1 MKKFV
6 YLFGNGK
13 AEGKGDMKD
22 LLGGKGAGLAEMT
35 KIGVPV
41 PPGFTISTEACKE
54 FYDNGG
60 KLPAGIIKEIE
71 QNLGKFE
78 KLIDKK
84 FGDPDNPLLVSVRSG
99 AKFSMPGMMD
109 TILNLGLNDETAER
123 LSEKTDNPLFVW
135 DAYRRLIQM
144 FSDVVLGIDK
154 EEFEH
159 IFDGVKKK
167 AGIKDDT
174 KLTPEVVKE
183 VIKKSKQLVKSKT
196 KKDFPQNPVDQL
208 YMAINAVFLS
218 WNNPRAIFYR
228 KQYGIPDD
236 IGTATN
242 VQAMV
247 FGNMSDDSGTG
258 VGFTRDPAT
267 GEKSLYAECLMNA
280 QGEDLVAGIRTPK
293 HIEELE
299 RELPK
304 VYKELV
310 KIAKILEKHFKDMQ
324 DFEFTIE
331 KGKLYFLQTRNGKRT
346 GLAALKIAYDMVK
359 ERLITKEEALTRIE
373 PEHLEQFLFPIFDPV
388 AREKQSEIAS
398 GLAASPGA
406 VSGKVA
412 LDADTAV
419 KMRGEGFKVILVR
432 KETSADDIKGM
443 AASEG
448 VLTARGGRTS
458 HAAVVGRQMG
468 KVCIVG
474 AEDIII
480 DEKKKC
486 FHSGE
491 YKVKEGDYISL
502 DGFVGKVYSGH
513 VPVIPS
519 DIIQVVEDKLKPEES
534 ENYQIFST
542 ILGWADKIRTLGV
555 RTNADTPEDTKI
567 AYRFGAEGIGLCRT
581 EHMFFA
587 KDRIGIMQDM
597 ILSQTPEERARYLA
611 KLLPMQKK
619 DFKALFKNM
628 KGYPVTIRLLDP
640 PLHEFLPKRDELK
653 LEIKEL
659 ERKKKSSQLLEK
671 KKLLLERV
679 EELHEFNP
687 MLGLRGCR
695 LGILIPD
702 ITRMQARAIL
712 EAAREVAEEGGKV
725 LPEIMVPLVSMV
737 TEMKSQKDVI
747 EEVAKE
753 VLAGSKKKIQYKI
766 GTMIEVP
773 RAAVTADKIASE
785 AEFFSFGTNDL
796 TQMLFGLSRDDSGKI
811 IKTYMN
817 NKVALNG
824 KEVTIMEK
832 DPFLTLDMGVV
843 ELMKLAIQ
851 KGRAV
856 RPGLK
861 VGICGEHGGDP
872 QSIEYSNA
880 VGVDYVSCSPFRVPI
895 ARLAAAKGALNK
907 KAK

>member
-22 LLGGKGAGLAEMT
+22 VLGGKGAGLAEMT
-35 KIGVPV
+35 KIGIPV

-109 TILNLGLNDETAER
+109 TILNLGLNDETAEK
-123 LSEKTDNPLFVW
+123 LSQTTDNPLFVW

-218 WNNPRAIFYR
+218 WNNPRAVFYR

-304 VYKELV
+304 VYKELL
-310 KIAKILEKHFKDMQ
+310 KIANILEKHFKDMQ

-359 ERLITKEEALTRIE
+359 EKLISKEEALTRIE
-373 PEHLEQFLFPIFDPV
+373 PE
-388 AREKQSEIAS
+388 
-398 GLAASPGA
+398 
-406 VSGKVA
+406 
-412 LDADTAV
+412 
-419 KMRGEGFKVILVR
+419 
-432 KETSADDIKGM
+432 
-443 AASEG
+443 
-448 VLTARGGRTS
+448 
-458 HAAVVGRQMG
+458 
-468 KVCIVG
+468 
-474 AEDIII
+474 
-480 DEKKKC
+480 
-486 FHSGE
+486 
-491 YKVKEGDYISL
+491 
-502 DGFVGKVYSGH
+502 
-513 VPVIPS
+513 
-519 DIIQVVEDKLKPEES
+519 
-534 ENYQIFST
+534 
-542 ILGWADKIRTLGV
+542 
-555 RTNADTPEDTKI
+555 
-567 AYRFGAEGIGLCRT
+567 
-581 EHMFFA
+581 
-587 KDRIGIMQDM
+587 
-597 ILSQTPEERARYLA
+597 
-611 KLLPMQKK
+611 
-619 DFKALFKNM
+619 
-628 KGYPVTIRLLDP
+628 
-640 PLHEFLPKRDELK
+640 
-653 LEIKEL
+653 
-659 ERKKKSSQLLEK
+659 
-671 KKLLLERV
+671 
-679 EELHEFNP
+679 
-687 MLGLRGCR
+687 
-695 LGILIPD
+695 
-702 ITRMQARAIL
+702 
-712 EAAREVAEEGGKV
+712 
-725 LPEIMVPLVSMV
+725 
-737 TEMKSQKDVI
+737 
-747 EEVAKE
+747 
-753 VLAGSKKKIQYKI
+753 
-766 GTMIEVP
+766 
-773 RAAVTADKIASE
+773 
-785 AEFFSFGTNDL
+785 
-796 TQMLFGLSRDDSGKI
+796 
-811 IKTYMN
+811 
-817 NKVALNG
+817 
-824 KEVTIMEK
+824 
-832 DPFLTLDMGVV
+832 
-843 ELMKLAIQ
+843 
-851 KGRAV
+851 
-856 RPGLK
+856 
-861 VGICGEHGGDP
+861 
-872 QSIEYSNA
+872 
-880 VGVDYVSCSPFRVPI
+880 
-895 ARLAAAKGALNK
+895 
-907 KAK
+907 